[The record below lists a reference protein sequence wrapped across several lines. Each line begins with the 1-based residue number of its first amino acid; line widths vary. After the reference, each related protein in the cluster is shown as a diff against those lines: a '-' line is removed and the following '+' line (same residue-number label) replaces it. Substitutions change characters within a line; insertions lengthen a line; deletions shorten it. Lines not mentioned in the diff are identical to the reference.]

1 MYRTEIDRLY
11 RKNKNHYSSSFCS
24 FSSGENIELSQHHSK
39 LIDAHQKQ
47 MQNMKKDLEEG
58 YKNVIN
64 EFQREQVRSQTRYD
78 QLKQQLNDAL
88 QTIEQLKLNLNQIK
102 INHSED
108 ISKVQQEYN
117 NENRTRQNLAKLL
130 EQSNDA

>member
-1 MYRTEIDRLY
+1 
-11 RKNKNHYSSSFCS
+11 
-24 FSSGENIELSQHHSK
+24 

-108 ISKVQQEYN
+108 ISKAQQEYN

>member
-1 MYRTEIDRLY
+1 
-11 RKNKNHYSSSFCS
+11 
-24 FSSGENIELSQHHSK
+24 
-39 LIDAHQKQ
+39 
-47 MQNMKKDLEEG
+47 MKKDLEEG

-108 ISKVQQEYN
+108 ISKAQQEYN